1 MFFRI
6 LSIFAFLFSFSCGQK
21 NEKNNQDLF
30 ALRVLLETATKAKP
44 NPQQACIDAMRS
56 DEACILTASDVTT
69 GSITE
74 TTLSFQLS
82 SGKYT
87 TYSDLCANNLYMY
100 PLPANFVTNNSDA
113 IRECYFKCDRSYWQT
128 RKNLNICT
136 GTTITMT
143 SGIFNDSGTTNC
155 KRNCSSATSNIP

>member
-1 MFFRI
+1 MLVRI
-6 LSIFAFLFSFSCGQK
+6 LLIFVFSISCAQK
-21 NEKNNQDLF
+21 NGKSYQDLF
-30 ALRVLLETATKAKP
+30 RLRILLETATKAKP
-44 NPQQACIDAMRS
+44 NPQQACIDAMRAN
-56 DEACILTASDVTT
+56 ENCIVTASDVTA
-69 GSITE
+69 SFITE
-74 TTLSFQLS
+74 ANLSFQLS

-87 TYSDLCANNLYMY
+87 TYSDLCSNNLYMY
-100 PLPANFVTNNSDA
+100 PLPANFVTTNSDA

-155 KRNCSSATSNIP
+155 KRNCSSPTSNTP